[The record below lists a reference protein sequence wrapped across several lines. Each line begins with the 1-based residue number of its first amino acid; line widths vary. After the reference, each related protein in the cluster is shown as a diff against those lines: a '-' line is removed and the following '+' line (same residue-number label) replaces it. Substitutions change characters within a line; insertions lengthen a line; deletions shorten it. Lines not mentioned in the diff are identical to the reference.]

1 MRKLIYF
8 LLPVL
13 TLAGCSQGNGDA
25 DAYGNFE
32 AIEYVI
38 SAEGNGP
45 LQLFSIEEGQSL
57 SKGVMV
63 GVIDTVQLD
72 LKRQQMI
79 AQRRLTANKL
89 ATIQA
94 QVGVQMEQ
102 KKNLQ
107 RDIERIGNMLADG
120 AAPQKQLDD
129 LQGNLNVVESQILSI
144 NTQKQT
150 VSDELLIT
158 DKQLLQLDDQINRC
172 YIRNPMQG
180 TVLEKYA
187 EQYEMVTTGKPLYKI
202 ADLNSLD
209 LRVYVGEDQLSKIKI
224 GQEVDVLYDA
234 GEKQLGRTRG
244 VVGWVSAKA
253 EFTPKIIQTRD
264 ERVNLVY
271 ALKVRVKNEGAIKI
285 GMPGE
290 IMMVHSK

>member
-1 MRKLIYF
+1 MLILF
-8 LLPVL
+8 PVMVV
-13 TLAGCSQGNGDA
+13 TGCSSGNGEA

-38 SAEGNGP
+38 SAEGTGP
-45 LQLFSIEEGQSL
+45 ILLFSIEEGQSL
-57 SKGVMV
+57 LKGITV

-72 LKRQQMI
+72 LKRQQMF

-94 QVGVQMEQ
+94 QVDVQLEQ
-102 KKNLQ
+102 KKNLL
-107 RDIERIGNMLADG
+107 RDFERISNMVADG

-129 LQGNLNVVESQILSI
+129 IQGNLNVVESQIVSI

-158 DKQLLQLDDQINRC
+158 EKQLLQLSDQINRC
-172 YIRNPMQG
+172 YIRNPLSG

-187 EQYEMVTTGKPLYKI
+187 EQFEIVSAGKPLYKI

-209 LRVYVGEDQLSKIKI
+209 LRVYLGEDQLSGVKI
-224 GQEVDVLYDA
+224 GQVVEVLYDA
-234 GEKQLGRTRG
+234 GKGKLEQIRG
-244 VVGWVSAKA
+244 AVTWISSKA

-271 ALKVRVKNEGAIKI
+271 AVKVRVINDGKLKI

-290 IMMVHSK
+290 IIIDHSN